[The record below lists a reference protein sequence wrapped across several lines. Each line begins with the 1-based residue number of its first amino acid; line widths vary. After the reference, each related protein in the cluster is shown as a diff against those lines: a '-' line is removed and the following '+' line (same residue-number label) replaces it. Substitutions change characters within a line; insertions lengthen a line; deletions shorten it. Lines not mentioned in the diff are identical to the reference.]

1 MAGRLIASGLTQ
13 QYCKDT
19 GKVGLASSK
28 TMPRLKRYIFLIC
41 SLDSSRLESAL
52 SLQPTAEQRAFE
64 RRKDYDL
71 VVIYDAASK
80 AFPAKGAF
88 ATAPSTLFS
97 IIFEK
102 EFSSSKTLARSPVLL
117 VGGYEAWSDER
128 LKRAPNGVGSA
139 NGYSQVSKGPPP
151 ALP

>member
-1 MAGRLIASGLTQ
+1 M
-13 QYCKDT
+13 
-19 GKVGLASSK
+19 
-28 TMPRLKRYIFLIC
+28 
-41 SLDSSRLESAL
+41 

-64 RRKDYDL
+64 RRKEYDL

-102 EFSSSKTLARSPVLL
+102 EFSSAKTLARSPVLL
-117 VGGYEAWSDER
+117 VGGYDAWSDEER
-128 LKRAPNGVGSA
+128 KRAQTDRNGAGLS
-139 NGYSQVSKGPPP
+139 NGYNQVSKGPPP
-151 ALP
+151 TLPYVLPLLLHRQA